1 MVFYLTQH
9 QGLTGPIASFMG
21 IIMNAI
27 YNVLS
32 AIGIENIG
40 LAIIVFTIVVNI
52 LMLPLTIRTQRFS
65 KLQQRMA
72 PEMAAIRKKYEG
84 KKDNTSMM
92 AQNEEMQQ
100 LYAKYGVSQMGS
112 CLPLLIQLP
121 LIFGLYRVIHAIPAY
136 VTKVKDVYLPLA
148 TKLIG
153 ISGSADFLQTLDGAK
168 MYLRQFTNENFVVS
182 PPSEYAVNTYIDVL
196 NRSTSGDWAQIA
208 AQYPDAGVAP
218 VMEKMASMNN
228 FLGLNISNTPSYMM
242 KEALANKS
250 VLLILVAI
258 LVPFLAAASQWV
270 SAKLM
275 PQPAAS
281 NNPNDP
287 QGQTARQMNSMNV
300 MMPLISAWFCYS
312 LPIGV
317 GIYWIA
323 GAIIRVILQVVINKQ
338 IDKMDLDAMIE
349 KNRAKYEKKME
360 KSGKK
365 TKNMSRMATM
375 NTRNLQPQDGGWFRS
390 SYSEE
395 EKELALRKAAE
406 FYESGNARKNSLLAI
421 ANSVRAYDER
431 NSNGT

>member
-9 QGLTGPIASFMG
+9 QGMTGPIASLLG
-21 IIMNAI
+21 VIMNAL
-27 YNVLS
+27 YNALS

-40 LAIIVFTIVVNI
+40 LAIILFTIVVNL

-72 PEMAAIRKKYEG
+72 PELAAIRKKYEG
-84 KKDNTSMM
+84 KKDNNSMI

-100 LYAKYGVSQMGS
+100 LYAKYGVSQMGT
-112 CLPLLIQLP
+112 CLPLIIQLP

-136 VTKVKDVYLPLA
+136 VTKVKDVYMPLA
-148 TKLIG
+148 TRLIG
-153 ISGSADFLQTLDGAK
+153 IAGSADFLQTLDGAS
-168 MYLRQFTNENFVVS
+168 MYLRQFTNEAFSVS
-182 PPSEYAVNTYIDVL
+182 PASEYAINTYIDVL

-208 AQYPDAGVAP
+208 QQYPDAGVAP
-218 VMEKMASMNN
+218 VMEKVASMNN
-228 FLGLNISNTPSYMM
+228 FLGLNISNTPSFMM
-242 KEALANKS
+242 KEALANRS

-270 SAKLM
+270 STKLM

-281 NNPNDP
+281 KDPNDP
-287 QGQTARQMNSMNV
+287 QGQAARQMNSMNV

-323 GAIIRVILQVVINKQ
+323 GAIIRVILQVIINKQ

-349 KNRAKYEKKME
+349 KNRIKYEQKME

-365 TKNMSRMATM
+365 TKNMGRMANM
-375 NTRNLQPQDGGWFRS
+375 NTRNLQPQDGGWFKS

-395 EKELALRKAAE
+395 EKTLALRKAAE
-406 FYESGNARKNSLLAI
+406 AYESGNARKGTLLAI

-431 NSNGT
+431 NSNGV

>member
-1 MVFYLTQH
+1 MILYLTQH
-9 QGLTGPIASFMG
+9 QGLTGPVASLMG
-21 IIMNAI
+21 VIMNAI
-27 YNVLS
+27 YNLLS
-32 AIGIENIG
+32 AVGMENIG
-40 LAIIVFTIVVNI
+40 LAIIVFTVVVNL

-72 PEMAAIRKKYEG
+72 PELAAIRKKYEG
-84 KKDNTSMM
+84 KKDNTSVM

-136 VTKVKDVYLPLA
+136 VTKVKDVFLPLA
-148 TKLIG
+148 TKLLA
-153 ISGSADFLQTLDGAK
+153 ISGSAEFLQTLDGAK
-168 MYLRQFTNENFVVS
+168 MYVRQFTSENFVVS
-182 PPSEYAVNTYIDVL
+182 PPSEYALNTYIDVL
-196 NRSTSGDWAQIA
+196 NRSTSGDWATIA

-218 VMEKMASMNN
+218 VMEKVASMNN

-242 KEALANKS
+242 KEALADKS
-250 VLLILVAI
+250 VLLILVALLI
-258 LVPFLAAASQWV
+258 PFLAAASQWV
-270 SAKLM
+270 SSKLM

-281 NNPNDP
+281 NNPNDV

-300 MMPLISAWFCYS
+300 MMPIISAWFCYS

-323 GAIIRVILQVVINKQ
+323 GAIIRVILQIIINKQ
-338 IDKMDLDAMIE
+338 IDKIDLDAMIE
-349 KNRAKYEKKME
+349 KNRIKYEQKME

-365 TKNMSRMATM
+365 TKNMGRMATM
-375 NTRNLQPQDGGWFRS
+375 NTRNLQPQDGGWFHS

-395 EKELALRKAAE
+395 EKALALRKAAE
-406 FYESGNARKNSLLAI
+406 FYESGKARTNSLLAI

-431 NSNGT
+431 NSNG

>member
-9 QGLTGPIASFMG
+9 QGITGPIASLMG
-21 IIMNAI
+21 AIMNAL
-27 YNVLS
+27 YNLLS

-40 LAIIVFTIVVNI
+40 LAIIVFTVVVNL

-72 PEMAAIRKKYEG
+72 PELAAIRKKYEG
-84 KKDNTSMM
+84 KKDNNSMV

-136 VTKVKDVYLPLA
+136 VSKVKAVYLPLA
-148 TKLIG
+148 TRLIA
-153 ISGSADFLQTLDGAK
+153 ISGSADFLQTLEGAK
-168 MYLRQFTNENFVVS
+168 MYLRQFTNEAFSVS
-182 PPSEYAVNTYIDVL
+182 PASDYAINTYIDVL

-208 AQYPDAGVAP
+208 TTYPNEGVAP
-218 VMEKMASMNN
+218 VMEKVASMNN

-242 KEALANKS
+242 KEALADKS
-250 VLLILVAI
+250 PLLIFVAI
-258 LVPFLAAASQWV
+258 LVPLLAAASQWV
-270 SAKLM
+270 SAKLQ

-281 NNPNDP
+281 NDPNDP
-287 QGQTARQMNSMNV
+287 QAQTARQMNSMNV

-323 GAIIRVILQVVINKQ
+323 GAIIRVVIQVVVNKQ

-349 KNRAKYEKKME
+349 KNRIKYEQKME

-365 TKNMSRMATM
+365 TKNMSQMANM
-375 NTRNLQPQDGGWFRS
+375 YTRNTQPQDGGWFKS

-395 EKELALRKAAE
+395 EKELALRKAQEA
-406 FYESGNARKNSLLAI
+406 YESGNARKGTLLAI

-431 NSNGT
+431 NSNG